1 MTYISQSLIFPQCS
15 NSLVKEWVHLIRTRS
30 FKRLEGEDGQFD
42 LTIFYGYV
50 QVVFL
55 SVGEDMGQTFM
66 AVWVEKA
73 LGMGRGIKVP
83 KEVQGG
89 VFNVPMIIEPVP
101 TVIFK
106 GHDHAPPSPIE
117 GGSVEEPSVSQ
128 LTLDFS
134 FQKSSSFLR
143 IESSSLIMLL
153 SRFKRKLLNW

>member
-66 AVWVEKA
+66 AV
-73 LGMGRGIKVP
+73 
-83 KEVQGG
+83 
-89 VFNVPMIIEPVP
+89 
-101 TVIFK
+101 
-106 GHDHAPPSPIE
+106 
-117 GGSVEEPSVSQ
+117 
-128 LTLDFS
+128 
-134 FQKSSSFLR
+134 
-143 IESSSLIMLL
+143 
-153 SRFKRKLLNW
+153 